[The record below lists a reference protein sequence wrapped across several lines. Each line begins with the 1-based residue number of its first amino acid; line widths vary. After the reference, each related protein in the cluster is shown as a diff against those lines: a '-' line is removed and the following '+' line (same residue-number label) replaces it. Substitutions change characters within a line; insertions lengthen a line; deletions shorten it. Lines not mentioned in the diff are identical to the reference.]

1 MRECPACGASNEATD
16 DFCWNCGSY
25 LGWSEGSARGR
36 GGSADTPAEPERPEP
51 APEPTPRPAAAE
63 EPTPEPEP
71 APAPALAPE
80 RTSEPSSP
88 APPAPETP
96 ASPAAPAAPAAAETP
111 VVPATPVA
119 PATPAAPQPVK
130 PAKAVAP
137 RPVVR
142 PLPAADEDTSGVPC
156 PACGTPNPAY
166 RRFCRKCA
174 APLTPAT
181 ARERLPWWRTVW
193 PFRRRTR
200 GGSGR
205 LARLLVILAVVL
217 ALCAAGFLLLPAGRK
232 LIEDTRDKLG
242 TPKAVSPSRVAATA
256 ELPGHSARL
265 TTDGL
270 TNRYWAIPG
279 KSAAVTYTFAKPFR
293 FVDVIVTNG
302 ASKNAEDYGT
312 QARALHLDMDVFA
325 EDGKVQRKEIDL
337 SDKPGPQP
345 IVVGMS
351 RVTSV
356 RLTLSD
362 PVGLSGGRHVALAE
376 VEFFQRT

>member
-16 DFCWNCGSY
+16 DFCGNCGSY
-25 LGWSEGSARGR
+25 LGWSEGSERSSRGR
-36 GGSADTPAEPERPEP
+36 SGAAAAEPVEPVEPVAEPEPEP
-51 APEPTPRPAAAE
+51 APEPVAEPAPTRTAEAAP
-63 EPTPEPEP
+63 PTP
-71 APAPALAPE
+71 APAPA
-80 RTSEPSSP
+80 P
-88 APPAPETP
+88 APTPEPT
-96 ASPAAPAAPAAAETP
+96 PAAPR
-111 VVPATPVA
+111 PATPVSPA
-119 PATPAAPQPVK
+119 PPAAPQPVK

-142 PLPAADEDTSGVPC
+142 PLPADEDTSGIPC
-156 PACGTPNPAY
+156 PVCRTPNPPH

-174 APLTPAT
+174 APLAPVT
-181 ARERLPWWRTVW
+181 APEPLPWWRTVW

-200 GGSGR
+200 AGSGA
-205 LARLLVILAVVL
+205 LTRLLVILAVVL
-217 ALCAAGFLLLPAGRK
+217 ALCVAGFLLLPAGRK

-242 TPKAVSPSRVAATA
+242 TPKAVSPSRVIATA
-256 ELPGHSARL
+256 ELPGHSAQL

-279 KSAAVTYTFAKPFR
+279 KGASVTYSFAKPFR

-302 ASKNAEDYGT
+302 ASKNAEDYRT
-312 QARALHLDMDVFA
+312 QARALHLDMDVYS
-325 EDGKVQRKEIDL
+325 EDGDVQRKEIDL

-345 IVVGMS
+345 IAVGMS

>member
-25 LGWSEGSARGR
+25 LGWSEGSPRARGEA
-36 GGSADTPAEPERPEP
+36 ADAPAEPERPEP
-51 APEPTPRPAAAE
+51 AAEPTPRTEDAE
-63 EPTPEPEP
+63 APTPEPEP
-71 APAPALAPE
+71 VTAPAPAPAPE
-80 RTSEPSSP
+80 RAPEPSST
-88 APPAPETP
+88 APPVPEP
-96 ASPAAPAAPAAAETP
+96 PAAPAPP
-111 VVPATPVA
+111 VVPATPA
-119 PATPAAPQPVK
+119 APAAPQPVK

-156 PACGTPNPAY
+156 PVCGTPNPAY

-242 TPKAVSPSRVAATA
+242 TPKAVSPSHVSATA
-256 ELPGHSARL
+256 ELPGHSAQL
-265 TTDGL
+265 TTDGI

-337 SDKPGPQP
+337 SDKAGPQP

>member
-16 DFCWNCGSY
+16 DFCGNCGSY
-25 LGWSEGSARGR
+25 LGWSEGTGR
-36 GGSADTPAEPERPEP
+36 SSNRAAAAVPAEPAAVPEPEP
-51 APEPTPRPAAAE
+51 APEPAAE
-63 EPTPEPEP
+63 PAPARPGEAEPPAPTP
-71 APAPALAPE
+71 APAPAPTPTPEAAPTPPRPVAPE
-80 RTSEPSSP
+80 
-88 APPAPETP
+88 
-96 ASPAAPAAPAAAETP
+96 PAAPPTAPR
-111 VVPATPVA
+111 
-119 PATPAAPQPVK
+119 PVK

-142 PLPAADEDTSGVPC
+142 PLPADEDTSGIPC
-156 PACGTPNPAY
+156 PVCRTPNPPH

-174 APLTPAT
+174 APLAPVA
-181 ARERLPWWRTVW
+181 APDPLPWWRTVW

-200 GGSGR
+200 AGSGA
-205 LARLLVILAVVL
+205 LTRLLVILAVLL
-217 ALCAAGFLLLPAGRK
+217 ALCVAGFLLLPAGRA

-242 TPKAVSPSRVAATA
+242 TPKAVSPSRVTATA

-279 KSAAVTYTFAKPFR
+279 RSASVTYAFAKPFR

-302 ASKNAEDYGT
+302 ASKKAEDYAT
-312 QARALHLDMDVFA
+312 QARALRLDMEVYS
-325 EDGKVQRKEIDL
+325 EDGQVQRKEIDL
-337 SDKPGPQP
+337 SDKPGAQP
-345 IVVGMS
+345 IAVGMS

>member
-1 MRECPACGASNEATD
+1 MRECPACGAANEATD
-16 DFCWNCGSY
+16 DFCGNCGSY
-25 LGWSEGSARGR
+25 LGWSEGSERSSRGR
-36 GGSADTPAEPERPEP
+36 SGAAAAEPVEPVAEPEPEPASEPVAEPAPTRTAEAEPPMPTPAPVPTPAPAPAP
-51 APEPTPRPAAAE
+51 APEPTPAPPRPV
-63 EPTPEPEP
+63 TPEP
-71 APAPALAPE
+71 
-80 RTSEPSSP
+80 P
-88 APPAPETP
+88 APPA
-96 ASPAAPAAPAAAETP
+96 
-111 VVPATPVA
+111 
-119 PATPAAPQPVK
+119 APQAVK

-137 RPVVR
+137 RPKVR
-142 PLPAADEDTSGVPC
+142 PLPADEDTSGIPC
-156 PACGTPNPAY
+156 PVCQTLNPPH

-174 APLTPAT
+174 APLAPGA
-181 ARERLPWWRTVW
+181 APEPLPWWRTVW

-200 GGSGR
+200 AGSGA
-205 LARLLVILAVVL
+205 LTRLLVILAVVL
-217 ALCAAGFLLLPAGRK
+217 ALCVAGFLLLPAGRK

-242 TPKAVSPSRVAATA
+242 TPKAVSPSRVIGTA
-256 ELPGHSARL
+256 ELPGHSAQL

-279 KSAAVTYTFAKPFR
+279 KGASVTYSFAKPFR

-302 ASKNAEDYGT
+302 ASKNAEDYRT
-312 QARALHLDMDVFA
+312 QARALHLDMDVYS
-325 EDGKVQRKEIDL
+325 EDGEVQRKEIDL

-345 IVVGMS
+345 VAVGMS

>member
-16 DFCWNCGSY
+16 DFCGNCGSY
-25 LGWSEGSARGR
+25 LGWSEGSERSSRTWSGA
-36 GGSADTPAEPERPEP
+36 AAAVPVEPEAAPEP
-51 APEPTPRPAAAE
+51 APEPVA
-63 EPTPEPEP
+63 EP
-71 APAPALAPE
+71 APARTDEAEPPTPTPAPAPE
-80 RTSEPSSP
+80 PTP
-88 APPAPETP
+88 APPR
-96 ASPAAPAAPAAAETP
+96 
-111 VVPATPVA
+111 PVA
-119 PATPAAPQPVK
+119 PEPPAAPQPVK

-142 PLPAADEDTSGVPC
+142 PLPADEDTSGIPC
-156 PACGTPNPAY
+156 PVCRTPNPPH

-174 APLTPAT
+174 APLAPVA
-181 ARERLPWWRTVW
+181 APEPLPWWRTVW

-200 GGSGR
+200 AGSGA
-205 LARLLVILAVVL
+205 LTRLLVILAVVL
-217 ALCAAGFLLLPAGRK
+217 ALCVAGFLLLPAGRA

-242 TPKAVSPSRVAATA
+242 TPKAVSPSRVTATA

-279 KSAAVTYTFAKPFR
+279 KGASVTYAFAKPFR

-302 ASKNAEDYGT
+302 ASKNAEDYGS
-312 QARALHLDMDVFA
+312 QARALHLDMDVYS
-325 EDGKVQRKEIDL
+325 EDGEVRRKEIDL

-345 IVVGMS
+345 VAVGMS

-362 PVGLSGGRHVALAE
+362 PVGLSGGRHIALAE

>member
-16 DFCWNCGSY
+16 DFCGNCGSY
-25 LGWSEGSARGR
+25 LGWSEESGR
-36 GGSADTPAEPERPEP
+36 SSRRAAAAVSREPEAAPEPEP
-51 APEPTPRPAAAE
+51 APEPSAEPAPARTDEAE
-63 EPTPEPEP
+63 PPTPTPTPTP
-71 APAPALAPE
+71 APAPAPAPE
-80 RTSEPSSP
+80 PTP
-88 APPAPETP
+88 APPRPVNPERPTAPT
-96 ASPAAPAAPAAAETP
+96 
-111 VVPATPVA
+111 
-119 PATPAAPQPVK
+119 APQPVK

-142 PLPAADEDTSGVPC
+142 PLPADEDTSGIPC
-156 PACGTPNPAY
+156 PVCRTPNPPH

-174 APLTPAT
+174 APLAPVAVS
-181 ARERLPWWRTVW
+181 EPLPWWRTVW

-200 GGSGR
+200 AGSGA
-205 LARLLVILAVVL
+205 LTRLLVILAVVL
-217 ALCAAGFLLLPAGRK
+217 ALCVAGFLLLPAGRA

-242 TPKAVSPSRVAATA
+242 KPKAVSPSRVTATA

-279 KSAAVTYTFAKPFR
+279 KSASVTYAFAKPFR
-293 FVDVIVTNG
+293 FVDMIVTNG

-312 QARALHLDMDVFA
+312 QGRALRLDMDVYS
-325 EDGKVQRKEIDL
+325 EDGQVRRKEIDL

-345 IVVGMS
+345 IAVGMS

>member
-16 DFCWNCGSY
+16 DFCGNCGSY
-25 LGWSEGSARGR
+25 LGWSEGSGR
-36 GGSADTPAEPERPEP
+36 SSNRAAAAVPAEPAAVPDPEP
-51 APEPTPRPAAAE
+51 APEPAAE
-63 EPTPEPEP
+63 PARARPDEGEPPAPMPPPTPAPAPEPTPAPEP
-71 APAPALAPE
+71 APAPPRPVAPE
-80 RTSEPSSP
+80 PP
-88 APPAPETP
+88 APPA
-96 ASPAAPAAPAAAETP
+96 APR
-111 VVPATPVA
+111 
-119 PATPAAPQPVK
+119 PVK

-142 PLPAADEDTSGVPC
+142 PLPADEDTSGVPC
-156 PACGTPNPAY
+156 PVCRTPNPPH

-174 APLTPAT
+174 APLAPVA
-181 ARERLPWWRTVW
+181 APEPLPWWRTVW

-200 GGSGR
+200 AGSGA
-205 LARLLVILAVVL
+205 LTRLLVILAVVL
-217 ALCAAGFLLLPAGRK
+217 ALCVAGFLLLPAGRA

-242 TPKAVSPSRVAATA
+242 TPKAVSPSRVTATA

-279 KSAAVTYTFAKPFR
+279 KSASVTYAFAKPFR

-302 ASKNAEDYGT
+302 ASKNAEDYAT
-312 QARALHLDMDVFA
+312 QARALRLDMDVYS
-325 EDGKVQRKEIDL
+325 EDGQVQRKEIDL

-345 IVVGMS
+345 IAVGMS
-351 RVTSV
+351 RVTAV

>member
-36 GGSADTPAEPERPEP
+36 GEAAGAAAEPERPEP
-51 APEPTPRPAAAE
+51 AVAPAPRTEDAEAPAPASA
-63 EPTPEPEP
+63 P
-71 APAPALAPE
+71 APAPAPE
-80 RTSEPSSP
+80 R
-88 APPAPETP
+88 APETP
-96 ASPAAPAAPAAAETP
+96 G
-111 VVPATPVA
+111 PVA
-119 PATPAAPQPVK
+119 PPPEPPAPPAAPQPVK

-142 PLPAADEDTSGVPC
+142 PLPADEDASGVPC
-156 PACGTPNPAY
+156 PVCRTPNPAY

-174 APLTPAT
+174 APLAAVAAP
-181 ARERLPWWRTVW
+181 ERLPWWRTVW

-205 LARLLVILAVVL
+205 LVRLLVILAVVL
-217 ALCAAGFLLLPAGRK
+217 ALCAAGFLLLPAGRQ

-242 TPKAVSPSRVAATA
+242 TPKAVSPSRVTATA
-256 ELPGHSARL
+256 QLPGHSARL

-279 KSAAVTYTFAKPFR
+279 KGASVTYSFAKPFR
-293 FVDVIVTNG
+293 FVDLIVTNG
-302 ASKNAEDYGT
+302 ASKNAEDYGA
-312 QARALHLDMDVFA
+312 QARALHLDMDVTS
-325 EDGKVQRKEIDL
+325 EDGQVRRKEIDL

-345 IVVGMS
+345 ITVGMS
-351 RVTSV
+351 GVTTV
-356 RLTLSD
+356 RLTLGA
-362 PVGLSGGRHVALAE
+362 PVGLSAGRHIALAE